1 MRRRIYIAG
10 PISRGDLRANIQQAD
25 DAAAKLIAAGFA
37 PVVPH
42 WSCYYGN
49 ILPDYYANDDD
60 IVMPRYDVT
69 HGRGDGCHPVAA
81 ASATN
86 AVPYE
91 TWMEI
96 SLSLLSACHA
106 LLRLPGES
114 PGADREIG
122 FALSVRIPVY
132 YDVTSVVEAMQ

>member
-37 PVVPH
+37 PIVPH
-42 WSCYYGN
+42 WSCYMGGVIAEYGDAE
-49 ILPDYYANDDD
+49 LT
-60 IVMPRYDVT
+60 M
-69 HGRGDGCHPVAA
+69 AA
-81 ASATN
+81 ASKTN
-86 AVPYE
+86 AAPYE

-96 SLSLLSACHA
+96 GLSLLSACHA

-114 PGADREIG
+114 PGADQEIG

-132 YDVTSVVEAMQ
+132 YDVTSVIEAMQ